1 MTPKDAVR
9 RDWADRVAA
18 ASDPM
23 PALVPMPRIRKATVR
38 AALPPI
44 RWCRSSQSS
53 QVQQIMSE
61 AAYEA
66 YKAQCLATI
75 KAAQPDARGYIQIAE
90 DEENRDWQTR
100 AMKELNE
107 EGEFKEC
114 RAYILGGQDV
124 TSGQRT
130 RGAER
135 RLRELLSDPEP
146 LIHTQHD
153 LAAAIYGCGTRA
165 RDRCDRSDSH

>member
-1 MTPKDAVR
+1 M
-9 RDWADRVAA
+9 
-18 ASDPM
+18 
-23 PALVPMPRIRKATVR
+23 VPIVP
-38 AALPPI
+38 
-44 RWCRSSQSS
+44 SS

-90 DEENRDWQTR
+90 DEENRHWQTR

-114 RAYILGGQDV
+114 RAYISLPFWV
-124 TSGQRT
+124 VRT
-130 RGAER
+130 
-135 RLRELLSDPEP
+135 
-146 LIHTQHD
+146 
-153 LAAAIYGCGTRA
+153 
-165 RDRCDRSDSH
+165 